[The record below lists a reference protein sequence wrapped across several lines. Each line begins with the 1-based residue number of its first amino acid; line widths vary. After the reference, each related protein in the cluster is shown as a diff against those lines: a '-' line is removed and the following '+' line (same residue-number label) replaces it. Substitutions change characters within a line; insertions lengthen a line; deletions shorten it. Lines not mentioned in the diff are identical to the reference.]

1 MKWNIKKFNQ
11 LTIEELYEIVKA
23 RYEVFACEQKIFQ
36 ENDFDDIDK
45 KVKHL
50 FLEDNN
56 KVVAYARVINSG
68 IKSEYATVGR
78 VLVLKE
84 YRRKGLA
91 TELMKKAIEA
101 LKEDGEEKIIISA
114 QAYAKKLY
122 EEVGFK
128 QISEEYNE
136 VDIPHIEMKLG
147 DFPI

>member
-11 LTIEELYEIVKA
+11 LTLEELYEIMKS

-36 ENDFDDIDK
+36 ENDLDNLDK

-50 FLEDNN
+50 FLED
-56 KVVAYARVINSG
+56 KGRVVAYARVINSG

-91 TELMKKAIEA
+91 TELMEKAIEI
-101 LKEDGEEKIIISA
+101 LKEDGEKKIIISA
-114 QAYAKKLY
+114 QAYAKGLY
-122 EEVGFK
+122 EEIGFK
-128 QISEEYNE
+128 QISEEYSE
-136 VDIPHIEMKLG
+136 VNIPHIEMEY
-147 DFPI
+147 IR

>member
-1 MKWNIKKFNQ
+1 MKWKIKKFNQ
-11 LTIEELYEIVKA
+11 LTLEELYEIVKA

-101 LKEDGEEKIIISA
+101 LKEDGEERIVISA
-114 QAYAKKLY
+114 QAYAKRLY

-136 VDIPHIEMKLG
+136 VDIPHIEMEYKK
-147 DFPI
+147 

>member
-1 MKWNIKKFNQ
+1 MKWNIKKFKQ
-11 LTIEELYEIVKA
+11 LTLEELYEIVKA

-36 ENDFDDIDK
+36 ENDFDDTDK

-56 KVVAYARVINSG
+56 RVVAYARVINSG
-68 IKSEYATVGR
+68 IKSEYATIGR

-84 YRRKGLA
+84 YRRKGIA

-101 LKEDGEEKIIISA
+101 LKEDSEEKIIISA
-114 QAYAKKLY
+114 QAYAKGLY

-136 VDIPHIEMKLG
+136 VDIPHIEMEYKK
-147 DFPI
+147 

>member
-56 KVVAYARVINSG
+56 RVVAYARVINSG
-68 IKSEYATVGR
+68 IKSEYATIGR

-84 YRRKGLA
+84 YRRKGIA

-101 LKEDGEEKIIISA
+101 LKEDSEEKIIISA
-114 QAYAKKLY
+114 QAYAKGLY

-136 VDIPHIEMKLG
+136 VDIPHIEMEYKK
-147 DFPI
+147 